1 MAVTKI
7 CTPQWLVDNYLVGVD
22 LTDDNG
28 QTFPDAHFKEAIY
41 AAVAYTEA
49 KYDIVLRRPREFTV
63 QERHDGKFTSSPSW
77 YFTQLRQLP
86 IAEIVSFGIQFGNY
100 PTTNIPAS
108 WVHIVSARAGQVQ
121 IVPGPEG
128 FRHPYI
134 VGNTPLL
141 GLEILGGRG
150 YLPGW
155 VSMTYRAGFER
166 SVKGTFS
173 GTINERTFT
182 YTPAS
187 ADTSLFQQLQEGDW
201 LQVNRDIYRVSEVL
215 SDTEVEVDEVLDKNY
230 TNAPAEILAYD
241 PTILQAIGYTAA
253 MPILDTAGDLVLGAG
268 ISSQSISID
277 GISQSISSTA
287 GVENAAYGARKMQ
300 YRKQLEDIDKQ
311 IRRRY
316 RRMNMFTV

>member
-1 MAVTKI
+1 MAVSKI

-28 QTFPDAHFKEAIY
+28 QVYPDSHFKEAIY
-41 AAVAYTEA
+41 AAIAYTEA
-49 KYDIVLRRPREFTV
+49 KYDIVLRRPREFTIT
-63 QERHDGKFTSSPSW
+63 ERHDGKALSSSSW

-86 IAEIVSFGIQFGNY
+86 ISEVTAFSIQFGNY
-100 PTTNIPAS
+100 PSTTIPAS
-108 WVHIVSARAGQVQ
+108 WVHVVSPRAGQVQ

-141 GLEILGGRG
+141 GMEILGGRG

-155 VSMTYRAGFER
+155 ISMTYRAGFER
-166 SVKGTFS
+166 SMKGTLS
-173 GTINERTFT
+173 GTINERTFR
-182 YTPAS
+182 YTPGTL
-187 ADTSLFQQLQEGDW
+187 DQSLFQYFQEGDW
-201 LQVNRDIYRVSEVL
+201 LQVGRDLYRVSEVL
-215 SDTEVEVDEVLDKNY
+215 SDTEVEVDEILDKNY
-230 TNAPAEILAYD
+230 TNISGEVLAYD

-268 ISSQSISID
+268 IASQSISID
-277 GISQSISSTA
+277 GISQSISSTS